1 MTGTDGRFSLGP
13 TAEIG
18 AGDLAN
24 LRPRTVG
31 WPRRLT
37 RSIVPGIVA
46 FLVLF
51 GGWELGVRVT
61 HIPATELVAPSSIF
75 RELWRAPGFFASNA
89 WITIQEAFWGFLV
102 AFAVAIAAA
111 VLVVHSKV
119 MDRALT
125 PIVVMLQVTPILAL
139 APPLVVW
146 LGFGPQPKIVM
157 AALITF
163 VPLFT
168 NATVGFRAIDPAT
181 FEVMRSVNASKPEI
195 FTRLRVPH
203 SLPYLLAA
211 TRVCVGL
218 APHRRCRGRV
228 LRLLG
233 RARLDHGQCPAIPGG
248 QRRVGSDLHPHLH
261 RRRARRAGDR
271 RAPPAPALGRGRP
284 GQPLVGLCAAM
295 LPATVGSDEK
305 ERSLVPRSAGHQP
318 AAFAK
323 AVLGCL
329 ALFVATAASARAATA
344 PTRPGSSAPVSAAT
358 GVTSAGISPA
368 ECAANRRAGTIIF
381 VTSYSYAPAASIAD
395 VVVAARRGFFKDMC
409 LDVTLQ
415 PGFSTDN
422 VALVSADRV
431 QISSLG
437 SDSEVL
443 AARAEGAKLEGV
455 LTYGHTAVSELITPG
470 DARIT
475 NLKQLDGTTVGIKG
489 ALPYEIS
496 AMLARAGVNIA
507 SLRQVQVGYDPVII
521 DQGRIMALPVY
532 KSNEIRELNV
542 LGYKYK
548 VWDPTTLRRRR
559 FVRVPRRQHGV
570 RQPRTRRR
578 SPTSCAPTSPGSGG
592 ATSTRTRPSPT
603 ASSSSRRSSA
613 SRARSGASAGGSS
626 PASSS
631 GTHPRPSR
639 SARSTSPSSGTS
651 TRRTCVCT
659 SSPRA

>member
-13 TAEIG
+13 AAEIG

-218 APHRRCRGRV
+218 ALIGAV
-228 LRLLG
+228 V
-233 RARLDHGQCPAIPGG
+233 AEFFD
-248 QRRVGSDLHPHLH
+248 S
-261 RRRARRAGDR
+261 
-271 RAPPAPALGRGRP
+271 
-284 GQPLVGLCAAM
+284 
-295 LPATVGSDEK
+295 
-305 ERSLVPRSAGHQP
+305 SAGLGWIMANAQQYQEASVVW
-318 AAFAK
+318 AAIFTLIFIGV
-323 AVLGCL
+323 VL
-329 ALFVATAASARAATA
+329 
-344 PTRPGSSAPVSAAT
+344 
-358 GVTSAGISPA
+358 
-368 ECAANRRAGTIIF
+368 
-381 VTSYSYAPAASIAD
+381 
-395 VVVAARRGFFKDMC
+395 
-409 LDVTLQ
+409 
-415 PGFSTDN
+415 
-422 VALVSADRV
+422 VALVTVVHRRLLRWA
-431 QISSLG
+431 
-437 SDSEVL
+437 EV
-443 AARAEGAKLEGV
+443 
-455 LTYGHTAVSELITPG
+455 
-470 DARIT
+470 
-475 NLKQLDGTTVGIKG
+475 
-489 ALPYEIS
+489 
-496 AMLARAGVNIA
+496 
-507 SLRQVQVGYDPVII
+507 DP
-521 DQGRIMALPVY
+521 ANP
-532 KSNEIRELNV
+532 
-542 LGYKYK
+542 
-548 VWDPTTLRRRR
+548 
-559 FVRVPRRQHGV
+559 
-570 RQPRTRRR
+570 
-578 SPTSCAPTSPGSGG
+578 
-592 ATSTRTRPSPT
+592 
-603 ASSSSRRSSA
+603 
-613 SRARSGASAGGSS
+613 
-626 PASSS
+626 
-631 GTHPRPSR
+631 
-639 SARSTSPSSGTS
+639 
-651 TRRTCVCT
+651 
-659 SSPRA
+659 